1 MLSHALSAS
10 FANPSEHRVSDRR
23 VLRLEARLAMPA
35 GEGGIEVHNLSRTGM
50 LVEST
55 AAVPAG
61 TVLEVELPSGTSHRA
76 KVVWADEGLF
86 GCRFERPLSR
96 ASLSAALLRAAP
108 QTLETPEA
116 VLVQE
121 SSMAKLREHW
131 SFEHEIQSRS
141 SAGCLSDASVDHWRA
156 RARGLG
162 CTSRRRLDLLV
173 SR

>member
-10 FANPSEHRVSDRR
+10 FANPSEHRASDRR

-131 SFEHEIQSRS
+131 SFEHEIPV
-141 SAGCLSDASVDHWRA
+141 SVERKLPFGTRVWIIG
-156 RARGLG
+156 GLG
-162 CTSRRRLDLLV
+162 LAGWAV
-173 SR
+173 PAAAAWIFW